1 MKSTAR
7 RLIAIA
13 LAFILG
19 ACGSDEQDRLPRL
32 MNRQALPVEL
42 VLLPDGQ
49 PDPLILAAQQ
59 VLHRDNGGEPST
71 LDPHIAEGTPAAHI
85 LRDLFEGLTAE
96 SPAGKVVPGGAIRW
110 NISADG
116 KTYTF
121 YLRRDAY
128 WSNGDPVTAADY
140 VYGLQRSADP
150 ATASSSAQALL
161 PIANAADV
169 LTGKLPSDMLAVS
182 ALDPYILLISL
193 SGPTPYFLG
202 LLNSASTY
210 PVHRASVEQHG
221 SSFSRPGNLISNGAY
236 VLKGWDLRSR
246 IELVK
251 NEHYWDAQH
260 VRIKQVF
267 YYPFFD
273 QSAAVKQFR
282 AGELQWTS
290 SVPNNQFKWLKQHY
304 PGELVISPWSGSYFF
319 GFNVI
324 REPFTE
330 SPDLRLALSMA
341 IDRELITEKVT
352 QFGEQPSYT
361 LVPPGIGEF
370 VSPEPEW
377 ESWTQAQRNEEAKR
391 LYARAGYSEEN
402 PLQVEIRYNN
412 SDNNK
417 KMALATASLWKQVLG
432 VQATLFNEE
441 LKVFLQ
447 TREQKILT
455 QVFQAGW
462 ISDYADPYS
471 FLELF
476 KTGQHQ
482 NDYGYS
488 NELYDSLLGQI
499 ADERIPAR
507 RRRLMYEAERVLLE
521 DMPFIPMYAYVT
533 KRLVNP
539 RLKGWENNIMDHHYS
554 KDMYLLKV
562 VGQTE
567 AGTAPIE
574 TSTAEPDVAETDV
587 IEEVAIDGARQ

>member
-1 MKSTAR
+1 M
-7 RLIAIA
+7 
-13 LAFILG
+13 
-19 ACGSDEQDRLPRL
+19 D
-32 MNRQALPVEL
+32 RQALPVEL
-42 VLLPDGQ
+42 VLLADGQ
-49 PDPLILAAQQ
+49 PDPAILAEQQ

-71 LDPHIAEGTPAAHI
+71 LDPHIANGVPAAHI

-96 SPAGKVVPGGAIRW
+96 SPSGKVIPGGAIRW

-128 WSNGDPVTAADY
+128 WSNGDPVTADDF
-140 VYGLQRSADP
+140 VYGFQRSADP
-150 ATASSSAQALL
+150 ATASSNAQALL

-169 LTGKLPSDMLAVS
+169 LTGKLPPEELAVS

-210 PVHRASVEQHG
+210 PVHRASVEQYG
-221 SSFSRPGNLISNGAY
+221 SAFSRSGNLISNGAY
-236 VLKGWDLRSR
+236 ALKGWDLRSR

-251 NEHYWDAQH
+251 NEYYWDAQH

-267 YYPFFD
+267 YYPFYD
-273 QSAAVKQFR
+273 QSAAVKKFR

-290 SVPNNQFKWLKQHY
+290 SVPNNQFKWLKKHY

-324 REPFTE
+324 REPFRE
-330 SPDLRLALSMA
+330 NPDLRLALSMA

-352 QFGEQPSYT
+352 QFGERPSYT

-377 ESWTQAQRNEEAKR
+377 ASWTQAQRNEEAKR
-391 LYARAGYSEEN
+391 LYKRAGYSEDS

-476 KTGQHQ
+476 KTGHHQ

-488 NELYDSLLGQI
+488 NELYDSLLEQI
-499 ADERIPAR
+499 AAERIPAR
-507 RRRLMYEAERVLLE
+507 RRRLMYEAERVLLA

-562 VGQTE
+562 AGQTQT
-567 AGTAPIE
+567 GIVPTE
-574 TSTAEPDVAETDV
+574 TRTAEPDADEPAEAETDAAEMDV
-587 IEEVAIDGARQ
+587 MQAVPSDEANQ

>member
-1 MKSTAR
+1 MVVFV
-7 RLIAIA
+7 A
-13 LAFILG
+13 LLLG
-19 ACGSDEQDRLPRL
+19 GCGNDEERLPRL

-42 VLLPDGQ
+42 VLTEDGR
-49 PDPLILAAQQ
+49 PDPSVLAAEQ
-59 VLHRDNGGEPST
+59 VLHRDNGGEPTT
-71 LDPHIAEGTPAAHI
+71 LDPHQAEGVPAAHI
-85 LRDLFEGLTAE
+85 LRDLFEGLTSE
-96 SPAGKVVPGGAIRW
+96 SPAGRVIPGAAIRW

-121 YLRRDAY
+121 YLRRDSK
-128 WSNGDPVTAADY
+128 WSNGDPVTARDF
-140 VYGLQRSADP
+140 VYGFQRSADP

-161 PIANAADV
+161 PIANAAEV
-169 LTGKLPSDMLAVS
+169 LSGRMPPDMLAVS
-182 ALDPYILLISL
+182 AVDDYILLISL

-202 LLNSASTY
+202 LLNSSSTY
-210 PVHRASVEQHG
+210 PVHRANVEQYG
-221 SSFSRPGNLISNGAY
+221 SAFSRPGNLISNGAY
-236 VLKGWDLRSR
+236 ILKSWDLRSR

-251 NEHYWDAQH
+251 NDQYWDAGQ
-260 VRIKQVF
+260 VLIKQVF
-267 YYPFFD
+267 YYPFYD

-290 SVPNNQFKWLKQHY
+290 SVPNNQFKWLKKHY
-304 PGELVISPWSGSYFF
+304 PDELVISPWSGSYFF
-319 GFNVI
+319 GYNVSRKPF
-324 REPFTE
+324 REN
-330 SPDLRLALSMA
+330 PDLRLALALA

-377 ESWTQAQRNEEAKR
+377 AAWTQQQRNDEARR
-391 LYARAGYSEEN
+391 LYARAGYSEDD
-402 PLQVEIRYNN
+402 PLEVEIRYNN

-417 KMALATASLWKQVLG
+417 KMALAAASLWKQVLG

-441 LKVFLQ
+441 LKGFLQ

-476 KTGQHQ
+476 KTGNNR

-488 NELYDSLLGQI
+488 SKLYDSLLEQI
-499 ADERIPAR
+499 AAERIPAR

-554 KDMYLLKV
+554 KNMFLLKV
-562 VGQTE
+562 AQKTNDKLPVTE
-567 AGTAPIE
+567 P
-574 TSTAEPDVAETDV
+574 
-587 IEEVAIDGARQ
+587 EVAVDEVRVDEVRVDEVRDDQ